1 MTYGGPSVA
10 PASKSWFGVARE
22 LNGGS
27 AVLPTNTIPLNAST
41 YEPEDTPKFLPD
53 EAIRGSMAL
62 RFEDIIGPDDA
73 TFTFGGPAF
82 LDTYGFML
90 DNVFG
95 DLSTVGSSPTGGT
108 SLTTGTAV
116 GGTAAVL
123 AGGSSGTFGSGQVV
137 QIDSGNVSEVVVLSA
152 AWSGGTIVFGNSPLR
167 FAHNSGATVSAVAGP
182 YTHTFALLNSYLG
195 YGGAAGAQPP
205 THTLTDNTN
214 LDYAGSPGT
223 NTSGARSYPFAVCSA
238 FDMTLN
244 SEQLLSAKFMGN
256 SFISAPASAPPA
268 NTISSAV
275 PVAAWQAAVYVGG
288 TAAGNQVT
296 TISELAINCKRKLE
310 PIWTLQGTPNPQG
323 IFRGNLDITG
333 TLTVASPSDETALYW
348 MLNNTQPLLYVSL
361 DNGLS
366 GTSHLKV
373 TFRCSQAAFVKSK
386 PSRNQVLLG
395 FQDQWEAIAQTADS
409 GGSGGEG
416 PGIFTITNYQPTY

>member
-1 MTYGGPSVA
+1 
-10 PASKSWFGVARE
+10 
-22 LNGGS
+22 
-27 AVLPTNTIPLNAST
+27 
-41 YEPEDTPKFLPD
+41 
-53 EAIRGSMAL
+53 
-62 RFEDIIGPDDA
+62 
-73 TFTFGGPAF
+73 
-82 LDTYGFML
+82 
-90 DNVFG
+90 
-95 DLSTVGSSPTGGT
+95 
-108 SLTTGTAV
+108 
-116 GGTAAVL
+116 
-123 AGGSSGTFGSGQVV
+123 
-137 QIDSGNVSEVVVLSA
+137 
-152 AWSGGTIVFGNSPLR
+152 
-167 FAHNSGATVSAVAGP
+167 
-182 YTHTFALLNSYLG
+182 
-195 YGGAAGAQPP
+195 
-205 THTLTDNTN
+205 
-214 LDYAGSPGT
+214 
-223 NTSGARSYPFAVCSA
+223 
-238 FDMTLN
+238 
-244 SEQLLSAKFMGN
+244 
-256 SFISAPASAPPA
+256 
-268 NTISSAV
+268 
-275 PVAAWQAAVYVGG
+275 
-288 TAAGNQVT
+288 VT